1 MTSSARPQV
10 IVFPDVEDLLV
21 TYLSAEL
28 AARGDTATVHVTVPN
43 PRPDRFVLVPRV
55 GGPKRSLVVDEP
67 TIGIECWAAT
77 PAQALGLCELVRGLV
92 HALPG
97 RTVAG
102 VAFYRTGEFAGPGNL
117 PDPESNQARYVLT
130 VWVRVRGAAA

>member
-1 MTSSARPQV
+1 MTSSARPEVV
-10 IVFPDVEDLLV
+10 IFPDVEDLLV
-21 TYLSAEL
+21 TYLTAEL
-28 AARGDTATVHVTVPN
+28 AARSDPATVHTTVPN

-55 GGPKRSLVVDEP
+55 GGPKASLVVDNP

-77 PAQALGLCELVRGLV
+77 AGQALGLCQLVRGLV

-102 VAFYRTGEFAGPGNL
+102 VPFYRTSEFAGPANL
-117 PDPESNQARYVLT
+117 PDPASNQSRYILT
-130 VWVRVRGAAA
+130 VSLRVRGTAA